1 MIGSWLSGPR
11 SLAES
16 QGVDFG
22 YRGQRLGLPEEG
34 RGSVASF
41 GRRLGATFVDWM
53 IAQVIARG
61 LLDAEGH
68 RLSLVTLGI
77 FALMN
82 VLLVSTVGSG
92 IGGRLFGIRVARLDG
107 RPPPPGPVL
116 IRTVLIAVVIPALIW
131 DRDTRGLHDKA
142 INAVVV
148 RR

>member
-107 RPPPPGPVL
+107 RPPPPGPIL
-116 IRTVLIAVVIPALIW
+116 IRTVLIAVVFPALIW